1 MEDIKRELRLTR
13 FFCIVSSILS
23 ICLLAAIVFL
33 VVSLQP
39 VFSFVN
45 ETKPALEQFS
55 KLDIDTLNR
64 TMEQVD
70 TSLGQVDW
78 EKVADS
84 LEQLDVEAINEAIR
98 NLDTKEL
105 STALEKLNKTT
116 DALEAFGER
125 LGSLSSLF
133 GR

>member
-23 ICLLAAIVFL
+23 VCLLAAVVFL
-33 VVSLQP
+33 VISLQP
-39 VFSFVN
+39 VFTFM
-45 ETKPALEQFS
+45 EDTKPALEQLS
-55 KLDIDTLNR
+55 KLDIDALNR
-64 TMEQVD
+64 TLEQVD
-70 TSLGQVDW
+70 TSLEQVDW
-78 EKVADS
+78 EKLVDS
-84 LEQLDVEAINEAIR
+84 LERLDVEAINEAIR

-105 STALEKLNKTT
+105 SIALEKLNKTT